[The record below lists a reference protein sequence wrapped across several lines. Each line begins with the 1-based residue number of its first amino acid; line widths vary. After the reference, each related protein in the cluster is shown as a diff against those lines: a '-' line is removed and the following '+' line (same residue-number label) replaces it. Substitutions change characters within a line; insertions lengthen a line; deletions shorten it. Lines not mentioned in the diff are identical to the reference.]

1 MYNAMKKI
9 TVFFLIFSIGIL
21 FAQNGVGINTS
32 APKSLLDI
40 RAKNPDT
47 PENSAGMLFP
57 TVSRFSTVDPAQN
70 QNGMLVFLDNA
81 GTGTAGF
88 EGYYFW
94 DDNKKLWQ
102 YIFQTKILGKN
113 LFKTIASGSGFPVI
127 ASGDANINVWYKA
140 PFTALE
146 APDANYT
153 LQNGD
158 VIIGRTG
165 NYSLFFT
172 GGVYKNIGDLGA
184 TTTEVGVFINNGANP
199 VLIAKSPLPSADN
212 AKRSTNHTISDIITL
227 TKGQRISVQT
237 RRTNS
242 CDTSVG
248 PESVYTLTLSYL
260 D

>member
-1 MYNAMKKI
+1 MKKI
-9 TVFFLIFSIGIL
+9 TLFFLIFSLGSL
-21 FAQNGVGINTS
+21 YAQNGVGINTS
-32 APKSLLDI
+32 SPRSSLDI

-57 TVSRFSTVDPAQN
+57 TVSRFSAADPGQSQN
-70 QNGMLVFLDNA
+70 AMLVFLDNA
-81 GTGTAGF
+81 GTGAAGF

-113 LFKTIASGSGFPVI
+113 LFKTIASGIGFPVI
-127 ASGDANINVWYKA
+127 ASGDANINIWFKA
-140 PFTALE
+140 PFTSLK

-158 VIIGRTG
+158 IIVGKTG

-172 GGVYKNIGDLGA
+172 GGLYKNSGDLGA
-184 TTTEVGVFINNGANP
+184 TLTEVGVFIDNGTTP
-199 VLIAKSPLPSADN
+199 VLISKSPLPSADN

-237 RRTNS
+237 RRINS
-242 CDTSVG
+242 CDTAVG

>member
-1 MYNAMKKI
+1 MKKI
-9 TVFFLIFSIGIL
+9 TLFFLMLAVECLS
-21 FAQNGVGINTS
+21 AQNGIGINTS
-32 APKSLLDI
+32 APQALLDI
-40 RAKNPDT
+40 QAKNTDT

-57 TVSRFSTVDPAQN
+57 TVSRFSSVDPAQI

-81 GTGTAGF
+81 ITAGF

-94 DDNKKLWQ
+94 DDPKKLWQ
-102 YIFQTKILGKN
+102 YLFQTKILGKN
-113 LFKTIASGSGFPVI
+113 LFKTIASGNGFPVI
-127 ASGDANINVWYKA
+127 SNSDTNTNAWFKTS
-140 PFTALE
+140 FTGLK

-158 VIIGRTG
+158 VVVGKTG
-165 NYSLFFT
+165 NYSVFFT
-172 GGVYKNIGDLGA
+172 GGVYKNTGDTGA
-184 TTTEVGVFINNGANP
+184 TVTEVGIFIDNGASP

-212 AKRSTNHTISDIITL
+212 AKRSTNHTISNIITL

-237 RRTNS
+237 RRTSS
-242 CDTSVG
+242 CTTEVG

>member
-1 MYNAMKKI
+1 MKKI
-9 TVFFLIFSIGIL
+9 TIFFLILSL
-21 FAQNGVGINTS
+21 ESLYAQKGVGINTS
-32 APKSLLDI
+32 APQSLLDI
-40 RAKNPDT
+40 RAKNTDT
-47 PENSAGMLFP
+47 PENSAGILFP
-57 TVSRFSTVDPAQN
+57 VVSRFSVADPVQN
-70 QNGMLVFLDNA
+70 QNAMLVFLDNI

-127 ASGDANINVWYKA
+127 ASGDANINIWFKA
-140 PFTALE
+140 PFTTLE

-158 VIIGRTG
+158 IIVGKTGR
-165 NYSLFFT
+165 YSLFFT
-172 GGVYKNIGDLGA
+172 GGVYKNAGDLGA
-184 TTTEVGVFINNGANP
+184 TTTEVGVFINNGATP

-242 CDTSVG
+242 CNTAVG
-248 PESVYTLTLSYL
+248 PESVYSLTLSYL